1 MLKKSFWELYLES
14 LNEVRDKVNNE
25 FKEIN
30 DLEKSFLWSFL
41 FSNISYLYK
50 TILKTDKF
58 ISIKDEKDVLKNIYL
73 NTFTLE
79 NLFMNSKKDYLFS
92 KVVLFFHL
100 TFWLTLWNL
109 AFLHISNFYIL
120 LFIWILIWFSSD
132 LFILLK
138 YFYQNINWNKFKR
151 ISMKKFSND
160 FSEVLNVYIYWLKE
174 QYYQI
179 ILLENLQDKFKDKIL
194 KNLSYDL
201 KLDIRTY
208 KKEIENNINE
218 LKNYLSHFKLKDLK
232 EINIQELKLNKE
244 QLYPYKEV
252 TINFY
257 EFLNETKNSK
267 FSDFI
272 QVILKESM
280 NESQKNKIE
289 QEIKILYN
297 NLQKDISFQLQSN
310 IKERIKELEE
320 KLSEIYYYKLFKE
333 WIQNNDTFYKE
344 EVSER
349 ISELDVYKQ
358 NLSIHIQEIRKIID
372 YVNVYSTDKINKS
385 QIEYSEKLNKLKL

>member
-1 MLKKSFWELYLES
+1 
-14 LNEVRDKVNNE
+14 VRDKVNKE

-30 DLEKSFLWSFL
+30 DLEKSFLGSSL

-50 TILKTDKF
+50 AVLKTDKF
-58 ISIKDEKDVLKNIYL
+58 ISIKDEKDVLKDIYL

-92 KVVLFFHL
+92 KVVIFFHL

-109 AFLHISNFYIL
+109 AFLHVSNFHTLVY
-120 LFIWILIWFSSD
+120 IWILIWFSSD

-138 YFYQNINWNKFKR
+138 YFYQNIAWNKLKQ
-151 ISMKKFSND
+151 ISMKKFSSD
-160 FSEVLNVYIYWLKE
+160 FSEVLNIYIYWLKE

-201 KLDIRTY
+201 KSDIRTY

-218 LKNYLSHFKLKDLK
+218 LKYYLNHFKLKDLK

-252 TINFY
+252 VINFY
-257 EFLNETKNSK
+257 DFLNETKNSK
-267 FSDFI
+267 FTDFI
-272 QVILKESM
+272 QCILKESM

-344 EVSER
+344 EVSTR
-349 ISELDVYKQ
+349 LSELDVYKQ

-372 YVNVYSTDKINKS
+372 YVNIYSTDKINKS